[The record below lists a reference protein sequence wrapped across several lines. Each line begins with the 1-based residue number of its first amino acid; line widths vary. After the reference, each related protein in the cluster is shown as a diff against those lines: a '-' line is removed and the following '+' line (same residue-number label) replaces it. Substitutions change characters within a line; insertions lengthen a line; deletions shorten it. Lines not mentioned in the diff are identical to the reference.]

1 MPTNRDEV
9 EYKYNTFIF
18 YGHHFWNNGAY
29 IIVFPFKI
37 SSFIVEFFLSLLF
50 SFIINQEPTEKK

>member
-9 EYKYNTFIF
+9 ENKYNTFIF
-18 YGHHFWNNGAY
+18 YGHHFWKGAY
-29 IIVFPFKI
+29 IIVFPFKL